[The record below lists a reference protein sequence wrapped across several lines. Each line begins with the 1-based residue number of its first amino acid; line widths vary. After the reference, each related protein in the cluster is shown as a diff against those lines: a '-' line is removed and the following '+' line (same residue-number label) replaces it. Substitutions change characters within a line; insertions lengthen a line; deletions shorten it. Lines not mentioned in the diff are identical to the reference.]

1 MIFSPVNLS
10 ALILE
15 PLRYFFATYTDPSTF
30 FWDPDEKKRTIEL
43 EYMNNLH
50 KIPFN
55 ERPRILVDR
64 GTYSVSKMS
73 LTDNMSSAKT
83 MNETHGLKD
92 IENFVMYQGQAQII
106 IETTQLGSCEI
117 VTDMAQHFILWSR
130 PYLCST
136 QGFKD
141 FASPLV
147 VSSCE
152 LDGSSEGKEKF
163 RSTISVPWMREE
175 RWSVKNDSIKI
186 KNFILNFQ
194 TSSN

>member
-10 ALILE
+10 ELILQ
-15 PLRYFFATYTDPSTF
+15 PLRYYFSQYTEQSTF
-30 FWDPDEKKRTIEL
+30 FWDADEKKRTIEL
-43 EYMNNLH
+43 DYMNNLH

-55 ERPRILVDR
+55 ERPRVLVDR
-64 GTYSVSKMS
+64 GAYNVGKFS

-83 MNETHGLKD
+83 MNQTMGLHD
-92 IENFVMYQGQAQII
+92 IENFILYSGQAEIV
-106 IETTQLGSCEI
+106 IEATQLGSCEI
-117 VTDMAQHFILWSR
+117 ITDMVQHFLLWTR

-141 FASPLV
+141 FASPMT
-147 VSSCE
+147 VSNCD

-163 RSTISVPWMREE
+163 RVTIAVPWMREE

-186 KNFILNFQ
+186 KNFILNLQ
-194 TSSN
+194 PE

>member
-15 PLRYFFATYTDPSTF
+15 PLRYYFATYTSSSTF

-43 EYMNNLH
+43 DYMNNLH
-50 KIPFN
+50 KVPFN
-55 ERPRILVDR
+55 ERPRVLVDR

-92 IENFVMYQGQAQII
+92 IKNFVLYQGQAQII

-117 VTDMAQHFILWSR
+117 VTDMVQHFILWSR

-175 RWSVKNDSIKI
+175 QWSVKNDSIKI